1 MKYKT
6 IIINGVEYEMHPHIN
21 DYEDCN
27 HCYFDKTEYCEET
40 YVCIEEDCYF
50 IPKEL

>member
-1 MKYKT
+1 MNYKT
-6 IIINGVEYEMHPHIN
+6 IIINGVEYEMYPHI
-21 DYEDCN
+21 DDKEDCN
-27 HCYFDKTEYCEET
+27 RCYLAETKYCKET